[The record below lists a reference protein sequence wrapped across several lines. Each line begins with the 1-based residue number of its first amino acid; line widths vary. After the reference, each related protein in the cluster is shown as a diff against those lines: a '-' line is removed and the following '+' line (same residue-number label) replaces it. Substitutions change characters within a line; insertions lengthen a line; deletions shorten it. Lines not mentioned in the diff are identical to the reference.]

1 MRTQRNVCQTC
12 LMDAKERVSN
22 ALHLNQRFRCNAAF
36 NYSVKTQPY
45 GCSVL
50 DNYCTFAIKT
60 GKGCISMDTTADKTL
75 SVASVP
81 ETQGMEQNIK
91 DWAQYSQWIA
101 AAMSKRMSELG
112 LTQKMLAGKMG
123 CTQQYI
129 SKVLKG
135 KKNMSLETICK
146 IENALGIEIIKNLN
160 EISSKRGMAKDRE
173 KIEDKA
179 NEPVANCDQLPMA
192 ADIQPMIRVI
202 RGQQVIIDRDLAL
215 LYGVETRALN
225 QAVKRNIERFPDDF
239 MFQLDKEDVE
249 ILKSQNV
256 TSSWGGDRRL
266 PYAFTEQGIAM
277 LSSNVAALGVSIL
290 PD

>member
-1 MRTQRNVCQTC
+1 
-12 LMDAKERVSN
+12 
-22 ALHLNQRFRCNAAF
+22 
-36 NYSVKTQPY
+36 
-45 GCSVL
+45 
-50 DNYCTFAIKT
+50 
-60 GKGCISMDTTADKTL
+60 MDTTADKTL

-290 PD
+290 PE